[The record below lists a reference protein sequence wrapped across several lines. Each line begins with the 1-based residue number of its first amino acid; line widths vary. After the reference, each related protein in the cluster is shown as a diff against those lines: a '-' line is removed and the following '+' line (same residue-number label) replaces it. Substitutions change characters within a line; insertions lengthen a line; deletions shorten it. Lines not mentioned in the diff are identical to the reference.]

1 MSDKLCYIVK
11 SSHINRGDWDWVRTE
26 LIEGVVHKRG
36 FSCEV
41 GSPMETRPHQL
52 ERHIAKLIQADLVII
67 DVTEPS
73 EADTDDDPEADIGDD
88 PLVFYQLGVRHACTN
103 RTILIARNEE
113 DLEKDVTSYYRITY
127 SSSTKDSRRFREK
140 LANALDQLDAHPQE
154 PDNAVQR
161 YLRGAGR
168 AEEQAQ
174 QMKEQAALINRL
186 QEKIESLEREIESN
200 PLSLRPDDRIDFKP
214 V

>member
-11 SSHINRGDWDWVRTE
+11 SSHIKRDDWDWVRTE
-26 LIEGVVHKRG
+26 LIERVVHKRG
-36 FSCEV
+36 FRCAV

-52 ERHIAKLIQADLVII
+52 ERHIARLIQADLVII

-73 EADTDDDPEADIGDD
+73 EADTHDDPEAEMGDD

-113 DLEKDVTSYYRITY
+113 DLEKDATSYYRITY
-127 SSSTKDSRRFREK
+127 SSSTKDSRRFREM

-161 YLRGAGR
+161 YLRGEGR
-168 AEEQAQ
+168 AEQQAQ
-174 QMKEQAALINRL
+174 QMKEQTALITRL
-186 QEKIESLEREIESN
+186 QEKIESLEQEIASN
-200 PLSLRPDDRIDFKP
+200 PSSPRPDDRIEFKP